1 MAGSRAS
8 RPNDPDRRVTILD
21 AALAVITQVGVHKA
35 THRRIAA
42 AAEVPLG
49 SLTYYFDSLE
59 DLLGQAFVRL
69 VDLKSKQFRAAMEGA
84 ATPDEA
90 TEAVVD
96 LVCGSA
102 YASPEDMNLIFEMYA
117 YAHHNPV
124 VCAAAGEWVRRSRAS
139 LALHYRDEVCAAVNV
154 VIEGWPMHR
163 AFLGADP
170 DRRIVAANVELLV
183 NGLSARVRPAGAA
196 RPASPEAAREVSRGG

>member
-1 MAGSRAS
+1 MAGPR
-8 RPNDPDRRVTILD
+8 RTTPNDPGRRERILD
-21 AALAVITQVGVHKA
+21 AALEVITDVGVHKT

-42 AAEVPLG
+42 VAGVPLG

-69 VDLKSKQFRAAMEGA
+69 VEIKSAQFRDAMADAPTPAAA
-84 ATPDEA
+84 AD
-90 TEAVVD
+90 AVVD

-102 YASPEDMNLIFEMYA
+102 YASPREMNLIFEMYA

-124 VCAAAGEWVRRSRAS
+124 VCAAAGEWVRQSRAS
-139 LALHYRDEVCAAVNV
+139 LGRHFPEDVCAALDV

-163 AFLGADP
+163 AFLGAEP
-170 DRRIVAANVELLV
+170 DRALVAATVDLLV
-183 NGLSARVRPAGAA
+183 TKLAPGGLATAS
-196 RPASPEAAREVSRGG
+196 PASQGAS